1 MIESTSNPRTWPSSN
16 RTAVVFPPLV
26 VRRAPTT
33 SKHRPCTSI
42 DAAHRVIGIPSWSFR
57 DGRVTMFPQPLVVL
71 PAVAQASRRKAAV
84 GIHARGAG
92 SRTSSA
98 PNLAVHVVQRGRECA
113 TATYAGDRPLHFRP
127 GIRAERHQS
136 GGEQD
141 RRRFIWRVSPR
152 HDPDC
157 NGRHRHLAG
166 RFDRVSVATW
176 PGVNGLKPSPAWT
189 TNPGLLLRP
198 CSGRRRSVP
207 PNDANQHSVKSQL
220 SGMIA
225 GSTIATKSSSSTS
238 TTPQSVD
245 A

>member
-1 MIESTSNPRTWPSSN
+1 MIESTSNPRTWPSCN
-16 RTAVVFPPLV
+16 RTTVGFPSLV

-33 SKHRPCTSI
+33 SKHRLCTSI

-57 DGRVTMFPQPLVVL
+57 DSRVTMFPQPLVVL
-71 PAVAQASRRKAAV
+71 PAVAQASRREAAV
-84 GIHARGAG
+84 GIHAGGAG

-152 HDPDC
+152 HDSDC
-157 NGRHRHLAG
+157 NGRHRHLARLARLRARTG
-166 RFDRVSVATW
+166 GMGHLTLWCGTCSAEDHGDARFYEPPHQVSY
-176 PGVNGLKPSPAWT
+176 
-189 TNPGLLLRP
+189 
-198 CSGRRRSVP
+198 SGPV
-207 PNDANQHSVKSQL
+207 
-220 SGMIA
+220 SG
-225 GSTIATKSSSSTS
+225 
-238 TTPQSVD
+238 
-245 A
+245 